1 MPLNFPSLRNAFRLA
16 AVAGCLF
23 LAQPALSADIAWVW
37 YSSDAPAGFEEFAVL
52 ADTLLFAG
60 ERIET
65 RHRLRSLWLP
75 PRSSV
80 TPVIHVH
87 QDAAL
92 PPRLGAR
99 HAEAIAV
106 AIDKAAQRST
116 SHWVQLDF
124 EALDSQQAFYVALVK
139 RLRARLPATIK
150 LSLTMRAAWCDKPA
164 LLASLEADEVVP
176 MFFRMGA
183 LASDYRER
191 LIGRPESFDLR
202 CRQVAVGFA
211 RQEALPQTVAA
222 RYQRRY
228 WFNYR
233 NWQ

>member
-1 MPLNFPSLRNAFRLA
+1 MPLNLMSLRDAFWLVA
-16 AVAGCLF
+16 IAGCFVLPPS
-23 LAQPALSADIAWVW
+23 ARSADIAWVW
-37 YSSDAPAGFEEFAVL
+37 YSSDAPSGFEEFAVL
-52 ADTLLFAG
+52 ADTLLFTG

-92 PPRLGAR
+92 PPRLGPR
-99 HAEAIAV
+99 HAEAIVAAV
-106 AIDKAAQRST
+106 DKAAQRST

-139 RLRARLPATIK
+139 GLRARLPATIK

-176 MFFRMGA
+176 MFFRMGE
-183 LASDYRER
+183 LAPDYRER
-191 LIGRPESFDLR
+191 LIGSPERFAVR
-202 CRQVAVGFA
+202 CRQAAAGFA
-211 RQEALPQTVAA
+211 RQEAPPKTVAA